1 MNVSFGDNADG
12 SPTSSEAPQQR
23 KVDEATALQTLYM
36 LDRFGVSD
44 EFYHELTQVRYYD
57 LIHVTV
63 FHIHVHYYRF
73 TPVYSEA
80 ML

>member
-1 MNVSFGDNADG
+1 MNVCFGDNADG
-12 SPTSSEAPQQR
+12 SPTSSEAQR

-36 LDRFGVSD
+36 LDRFGVSG
-44 EFYHELTQVRYYD
+44 EFYHELTQVRCYD

-63 FHIHVHYYRF
+63 FHIYIHYYRF
-73 TPVYSEA
+73 IPVYSEA